1 MVGCKRCHFARL
13 ENCQR
18 LNSSALGFFVHCQWW
33 SLSQGKD
40 KPRTEAQ
47 QKAGEK
53 GRWWKATV
61 TGVEKARNTL
71 LLAVLYE
78 AQYEVE
84 PTADQLD
91 VRTEHVVWLHDE
103 RGAAQ

>member
-1 MVGCKRCHFARL
+1 MFKDLAPQRGEPALTGRRCA
-13 ENCQR
+13 
-18 LNSSALGFFVHCQWW
+18 VYW
-33 SLSQGKD
+33 KD
-40 KPRTEAQ
+40 KPAERTVTQ

-61 TGVEKARNTL
+61 TGVERGRNTL
-71 LLAVLYE
+71 NLAVLYD

-91 VRTEHVVWLHDE
+91 VRTEHVVWLYDE